1 MWCARCMPASE
12 AKWGRQQP
20 NLSESGAWTP
30 SNGVPFRTAR
40 YALKYWTN
48 TVANVNLLYTNFIR
62 CDVLVACPHRKL
74 NGVGSSKP
82 NLRDRGAW
90 TPSRQLA
97 SYVYALKY
105 CTNTVA
111 NVDILYMNFIR
122 CDVLVMKLN
131 GVGSSVVEPQPKP
144 ARMWGVNTIERRS
157 CTHPE
162 TTSKLR
168 ICS

>member
-1 MWCARCMPASE
+1 VWCARCMPASE

-48 TVANVNLLYTNFIR
+48 TVANVNILYTNFIR

-90 TPSRQLA
+90 TPSNGVPFRTA
-97 SYVYALKY
+97 SYALKY

-111 NVDILYMNFIR
+111 NVNILYTNFIQ
-122 CDVLVMKLN
+122 CDVLVACPHRKLN
-131 GVGSSVVEPQPKP
+131 GVGSRKP
-144 ARMWGVNTIERRS
+144 TSAIVRREHHRTACRFARIVS
-157 CTHPE
+157 
-162 TTSKLR
+162 
-168 ICS
+168 